1 LRRHRFDLGAAA
13 IVSTIAL
20 TYVLTSQA
28 GWRGLALHIY
38 VVVIGALLLIG
49 FVAEATGEHRGS
61 AFDTA
66 LGERSDPHPAIAEV
80 ARLEREVT
88 LSTATAQDLHLRL
101 LPTLREIAWSRLERA
116 GREPGPETL
125 GRWWELLRPD
135 REPPEDR
142 FAPGISERDLRDLVG
157 DLEAM

>member
-1 LRRHRFDLGAAA
+1 MRRHRFDLGAAA

-49 FVAEATGEHRGS
+49 FVAEATGEHRRS

-88 LSTATAQDLHLRL
+88 LS
-101 LPTLREIAWSRLERA
+101 P
-116 GREPGPETL
+116 
-125 GRWWELLRPD
+125 
-135 REPPEDR
+135 
-142 FAPGISERDLRDLVG
+142 
-157 DLEAM
+157 